1 MDSMNNIIKEI
12 ATVLENNFNNNEP
25 NSNENIYIPGLSGEQ
40 TEQINQFLR
49 EVGKSALFP
58 YPLKMR

>member
-1 MDSMNNIIKEI
+1 MNKIIKEI
-12 ATVLENNFNNNEP
+12 ASVLENSFNNNHD
-25 NSNENIYIPGLSGEQ
+25 NSNENVYIPGLTGEQ